1 MPSPWLP
8 VVILVVVGVAFA
20 LLTRQVARR
29 IGRSPNRFGS
39 GDIAHDLVGR
49 IYRVSGGSLL
59 VFLIARAI
67 VPELDA
73 AVGLIPVLARPGIT
87 WLGLTIMLTGSAV
100 ILAAQVQMGASWR
113 IGLDQ
118 ERTGLV
124 TSGPFAWSRN
134 PTFLGMVT
142 VLLGAFL
149 AAPTAVMGIVL
160 AGTAVWA
167 SCCGRWV
174 AFLDPDPHGRGALQH
189 MHRLAYDR
197 YALGVPRWIGLPSIC
212 AGSLRSTAALWITG

>member
-8 VVILVVVGVAFA
+8 VVILVVVGVTFA

-29 IGRSPNRFGS
+29 IGRSPNRFSS
-39 GDIAHDLVGR
+39 GDTAHDFVGR
-49 IYRVSGGSLL
+49 IYRFSGGSLL

-67 VPELDA
+67 ALELDA
-73 AVGLIPVLARPGIT
+73 AVGLISVLARPGIT
-87 WLGLTIMLTGSAV
+87 WLGLMIMLTGSAV

-118 ERTGLV
+118 ERTSLV

-142 VLLGAFL
+142 VLLGTFL

-160 AGTAVWA
+160 AAA
-167 SCCGRWV
+167 WV
-174 AFLDPDPHGRGALQH
+174 TFSIQIRMEEEHLQH
-189 MHRLAYDR
+189 MHGPAYDR
-197 YALGVPRWIGLPSIC
+197 YRAGVPRWIGLPKH
-212 AGSLRSTAALWITG
+212 LRREPAVHGRPVDHG